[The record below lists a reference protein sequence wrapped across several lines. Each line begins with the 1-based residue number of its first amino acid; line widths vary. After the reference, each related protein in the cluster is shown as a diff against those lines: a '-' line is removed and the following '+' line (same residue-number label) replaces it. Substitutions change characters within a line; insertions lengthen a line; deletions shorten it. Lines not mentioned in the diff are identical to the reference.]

1 MSLRPIFGHR
11 LLLDRL
17 GGTLASGRF
26 PQATLITGPVG
37 AGKQRIALW
46 AAQGLLCEEGLGA
59 PCGRCAACHQVDR
72 LSHPDLHWFV
82 PIPRPSAGNP
92 AKQADEAE
100 EALAQIMEERRR
112 TGLWQRPDGMS
123 SHALASVR
131 LLHRRA
137 WVTPFSGDRK
147 VFVIGDAER
156 LVVQEA
162 SQEAANAL
170 LKVLEEP
177 PADTTIILTAADPQ
191 ALLPTIRSRLVM
203 LRVGRVS
210 DDEVR
215 AFLRSETGRSW
226 TDRVLE
232 QRVLLAGGC
241 VGRALRTDGEGD
253 DALDQAADALLG
265 AIRKGGGAWVPDALR
280 QRTWA
285 ARGEFTGLLDALS
298 VRLRGELSETAA
310 EGVVDELAPRIEAVR
325 RIEETRLAAQ
335 GNANPQLAL
344 AVLASDLEWLL

>member
-1 MSLRPIFGHR
+1 M
-11 LLLDRL
+11 
-17 GGTLASGRF
+17 
-26 PQATLITGPVG
+26 
-37 AGKQRIALW
+37 
-46 AAQGLLCEEGLGA
+46 LCEGGPGA
-59 PCGRCAACHQVDR
+59 PCGSCAACHQVER
-72 LSHPDLHWFV
+72 LSHPDLYWFV
-82 PIPRPSAGNP
+82 PIPRPSAGDP
-92 AKQADEAE
+92 TKQADEAA
-100 EALAQIMEERRR
+100 EALAQVMDERRK
-112 TGLWQRPDGMS
+112 TGLWQRPDGMA

-191 ALLPTIRSRLVM
+191 GLLPTIRSRLAT

-210 DDEVR
+210 DDDVR
-215 AFLRSETGRSW
+215 AFLRAEPGREW
-226 TDRVLE
+226 TDRALE
-232 QRVLLAGGC
+232 QRVVLAEGC
-241 VGRALRTDGEGD
+241 IGRALWADDEGD
-253 DALDQAADALLG
+253 DAVTQAADALLG
-265 AIRKGGGAWVPDALR
+265 AIRKGGAAWVPHALR

-298 VRLRGELSETAA
+298 VRLRGELLEAA
-310 EGVVDELAPRIEAVR
+310 GEPADDLAPRMEALR
-325 RIEETRLAAQ
+325 RVEETRLAAQ

-344 AVLASDLEWLL
+344 AVLASDLERLL